1 MKWYSLRVI
10 SGQEEK
16 VKKHIEFEVETN
28 NISDRVGSVIVPME
42 TVLEMKDGKKRE
54 KSKVF
59 FPGYIFIE
67 VEMDGQVQHVI
78 NNATGVISFVGPKN
92 HPVPLKKAEVE
103 RIKARLEKEQEEVE
117 VVEVPYKIGD
127 AVKISDGPF
136 ADFVGFIEEINEEKQ
151 KLKVLVSIFGRETPV
166 ELDFLQVKLEK

>member
-16 VKKHIEFEVETN
+16 VKKHIEFEVETSK
-28 NISDRVGSVIVPME
+28 ISDKVGSVIVPME

-103 RIKARLEKEQEEVE
+103 RIKARLEKEHEEVE
-117 VVEVPYKIGD
+117 VVDVPYKIGD